1 LTTKTHEHIVRM
13 LPRLRG
19 RVRPLVA
26 FSLVSKLV
34 AVLVVGP
41 VSAALLRLFL
51 QQWGRC
57 SVGNFEL
64 ASFLLSPIG
73 AAASVTLGTIGV
85 AAIYV
90 ELAGLLLLLA
100 DEHPSIRRTLGH
112 LVRRLRSLCVLA
124 RHQVAWYV
132 LLALPFLVAAC
143 SVLFWLWSGKDVNG
157 LIVLRPPVFW
167 IGAGIAGGLSV
178 VYGVL
183 ALRLFLRW
191 LLSVPALLLSDDT
204 SAKQAMAV
212 SGEAGRGQTRRL
224 LAGLVGWLL
233 LQLVL
238 GAVILVP
245 LRILSD
251 TLLDRIGTSLAV
263 VLPVTGLVL
272 VIHAIAAATLSV
284 LATTTLAGLLL
295 SYFAALRG
303 VDLAEAKP
311 RIAEA
316 QARRSPSVRLVGL
329 VVCGLLMVSVS
340 TSAAL
345 LSALELRDDVEIT
358 AHRAGATV
366 APENTV
372 AAIRR
377 AIEDG
382 ADWAE
387 IDVQLTADRAVVVIH
402 DSDLR
407 RVGSRP
413 GRIGQMTLAEVQQ
426 VDVGNWFDPA
436 FAGERVPTLDE
447 VIAAAGDGI
456 RLNIELKPHGEDEV
470 NKLVGETLGSV
481 RRAGILDRC
490 RICSQSY
497 AALGLA
503 KELEPEVEVGFIAGA
518 ALGDLSALQVDFL
531 MVSVRL
537 TTRRLVDRARAR
549 GIAVH
554 AWTVNDPDQLL
565 RLLDRGVTNVI
576 TDDVAAMKARLA
588 EIRELHPAARLLLR
602 TRNLLAD

>member
-1 LTTKTHEHIVRM
+1 MKTNLHNHIFWILR
-13 LPRLRG
+13 RLRG
-19 RVRPLVA
+19 RTRRLVA
-26 FSLVSKLV
+26 FSLACKLV
-34 AVLVVGP
+34 AVLVLGP
-41 VSAALLRLFL
+41 LCTALLGLFL
-51 QQWGRC
+51 ERWGRC

-100 DEHPSIRRTLGH
+100 DEHSSIRRTLVH

-124 RHQVAWYV
+124 LRQVAWYV
-132 LLALPFLVAAC
+132 LLALPFVIAAT
-143 SVLFWLWSGKDVNG
+143 SVLFGLWSDEDLNG
-157 LIVLRPPVFW
+157 LVVLRPPVFW
-167 IGAGIAGGLSV
+167 IGAGIAGLLLLG
-178 VYGVL
+178 YGVL
-183 ALRLFLRW
+183 ALGLFLRW
-191 LLSVPALLLSDDT
+191 LLSVPALLLGDDT
-204 SAKQAMAV
+204 STKQAMAV
-212 SGEAGRGQTRRL
+212 SSEAGRGRRRRL

-238 GAVILVP
+238 GAMILVP

-251 TLLDRIGTSLAV
+251 ALLDRIGTSLAV

-272 VIHAIAAATLSV
+272 VIHVIAAATLSV

-303 VDLAEAKP
+303 VDLAEARP

-316 QARRSPSVRLVGL
+316 HARRSPSVRLVGL
-329 VVCGLLMVSVS
+329 VVCGLLVVSVS

-387 IDVQLTADRAVVVIH
+387 IDVQLTADGAVVVIH

-413 GRIGQMTLAEVQQ
+413 GRIGQLTLAEVQQ
-426 VDVGNWFDPA
+426 VDVGSWFDPA

-447 VIAAAGDGI
+447 VLTAAGDGI
-456 RLNIELKPHGEDEV
+456 RMNIELKPHGENEV
-470 NKLVGETLGSV
+470 GRLMTEALASV
-481 RRAGILDRC
+481 RRAGIVDHC
-490 RICSQSY
+490 RLCSQSY
-497 AALGLA
+497 EAMRLA
-503 KELEPEVEVGFIAGA
+503 KELEPTVEVGFIAGA

-537 TTRRLVDRARAR
+537 ATRRLVDRARAR
-549 GIAVH
+549 GIEVH

-576 TDDVAAMKARLA
+576 TDDVAAMRTRLA
-588 EIRELHPAARLLLR
+588 AINDLPPVARLLLR